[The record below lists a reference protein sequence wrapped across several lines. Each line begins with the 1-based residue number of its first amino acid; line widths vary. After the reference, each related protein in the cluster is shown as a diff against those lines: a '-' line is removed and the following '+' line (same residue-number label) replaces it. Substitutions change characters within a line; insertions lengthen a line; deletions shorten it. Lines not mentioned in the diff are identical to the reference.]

1 MSWLKN
7 GSGVGKKRKQV
18 RADALR
24 REQAC
29 RYQIF
34 GETWERVH
42 DDSTSELITSC
53 ACEDLGTYS
62 TWLLEYSFFFFS
74 FSLCNL
80 YFIIT
85 YNVFNIHT
93 KQKHPSNLCQR
104 ASLAS
109 IRGSA
114 PFLFSSMLIIDFKKS
129 NLQGHMLGFNNYR
142 SIWELSSILEIWES
156 TIWNLLDFEL
166 FNYGG

>member
-1 MSWLKN
+1 MVVELE
-7 GSGVGKKRKQV
+7 KKRKQV

-62 TWLLEYSFFFFS
+62 TWLLEYS
-74 FSLCNL
+74 LCL
-80 YFIIT
+80 YKLYLIIM
-85 YNVFNIHT
+85 YNVFILNKNTHQT
-93 KQKHPSNLCQR
+93 YAK
-104 ASLAS
+104 
-109 IRGSA
+109 
-114 PFLFSSMLIIDFKKS
+114 
-129 NLQGHMLGFNNYR
+129 
-142 SIWELSSILEIWES
+142 ELP
-156 TIWNLLDFEL
+156 
-166 FNYGG
+166 